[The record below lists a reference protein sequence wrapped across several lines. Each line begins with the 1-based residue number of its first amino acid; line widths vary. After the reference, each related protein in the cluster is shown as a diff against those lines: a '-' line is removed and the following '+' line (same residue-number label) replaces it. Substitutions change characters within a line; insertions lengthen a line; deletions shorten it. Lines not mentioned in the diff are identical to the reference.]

1 MSRTIRWA
9 KDTQKE
15 KLHYF
20 NDRFCWGWKYVK
32 VSGKWKAV
40 EYTPEEQVKESK
52 LLRRDGVFS
61 RNGRGFYKWKRSH
74 ERRTFERLELKR
86 IERGVKD
93 HFDDTYEGAKEW
105 MD

>member
-32 VSGKWKAV
+32 AGGKWKVV
-40 EYTPEEQVKESK
+40 ELTAEEQVKEST
-52 LLRRDGVFS
+52 LLRRDGTFS
-61 RNGRGFYKWKRSH
+61 RNGKDFYKWKRNK
-74 ERRTFERLELKR
+74 ERRAFELQELKR
-86 IERGVKD
+86 IEHGIKD
-93 HFDDTYEGAKEW
+93 HFDDIFEKDREW
-105 MD
+105 ID